1 MRWCRTISPGRP
13 LRDVTLAPAVRERS
27 AEIAEEAARQREQ
40 AAYERG
46 LADGEKRLSQQL
58 LTQRNQLLE
67 LQNGVLAS
75 LRQSARQVV
84 QQSEAALIEL
94 ALEAARKLVSGLPV
108 SAEMITAAIR
118 SALEQI
124 EGTTEFHI
132 HLHAEDLALLEQCN
146 APVLLPGP
154 GNEAMHF
161 HTSPEVTRGGCL
173 VETRFGVIDARRE
186 TKLELLRQ
194 SLHP

>member
-1 MRWCRTISPGRP
+1 MRWCKTISPGRL
-13 LRDVTLAPAVRERS
+13 LRDVTPAQPERLRVPQVT
-27 AEIAEEAARQREQ
+27 EDAARQREQ

-46 LADGEKRLSQQL
+46 AAEGEKRLSQQL
-58 LTQRNQLLE
+58 LTQRNDLLG

-75 LRQSARQVV
+75 LRQAARQVT

-94 ALEAARKLVSGLPV
+94 ALETARKLVDGLPV
-108 SAEMITAAIR
+108 SADMVSAAIR
-118 SALEQI
+118 GSLEQI
-124 EGTTEFHI
+124 EGATEFHVY
-132 HLHAEDLALLEQCN
+132 LHAEDLTLLERCN

-161 HTSPEVTRGGCL
+161 HASPEVTRGGCM

-186 TKLELLRQ
+186 TKLELLQ
-194 SLHP
+194 QALHA